1 MKIFT
6 RSRRDLAAISA
17 RIAARSRR
25 DRGAFL
31 AAEISP
37 SRRDHGRNRGEI
49 TARYG
54 KSRRPKTR
62 RDLAAILAEM
72 REISAAKNAPRSR
85 RHSRRDAG
93 NLGGQKRAAISPP
106 FSPRC
111 GKSRRPK
118 TRRDLAAILAEMR
131 EISAAK
137 NAPRSRRDRSE
148 IWKSRQANT
157 RRDVA
162 ARSRR
167 DTEISAAK
175 TRRDR
180 EVISRRDMDISAG
193 SFAARSRWESCRDL
207 RRETKFLA
215 VKILL
220 LSRREAK
227 FSAAKLG
234 SMRTIFT
241 FTLTINQT
249 TRR

>member
-37 SRRDHGRNRGEI
+37 SRRDHGRDRGEI

-62 RDLAAILAEM
+62 RDLAAILAKM

-85 RHSRRDAG
+85 RDSRRDAA
-93 NLGGQKRAAISPP
+93 NLGGQKRAAISPR

-137 NAPRSRRDRSE
+137 NAPRFSPRSQRDM
-148 IWKSRQANT
+148 
-157 RRDVA
+157 
-162 ARSRR
+162 
-167 DTEISAAK
+167 EISAGK
-175 TRRDR
+175 Y
-180 EVISRRDMDISAG
+180 
-193 SFAARSRWESCRDL
+193 AARCCSE
-207 RRETKFLA
+207 
-215 VKILL
+215 I
-220 LSRREAK
+220 
-227 FSAAKLG
+227 AARYGNLG
-234 SMRTIFT
+234 GQ
-241 FTLTINQT
+241 NAP
-249 TRR
+249 

>member
-1 MKIFT
+1 MHFLHHRLVLTYSNPYQFFLARKRELLPLWKFL
-6 RSRRDLAAISA
+6 RDLILAW
-17 RIAARSRR
+17 R
-25 DRGAFL
+25 DLG
-31 AAEISP
+31 E
-37 SRRDHGRNRGEI
+37 NRGEI
-49 TARYG
+49 
-54 KSRRPKTR
+54 
-62 RDLAAILAEM
+62 AA
-72 REISAAKNAPRSR
+72 
-85 RHSRRDAG
+85 
-93 NLGGQKRAAISPP
+93 
-106 FSPRC
+106 RC

-137 NAPRSRRDRSE
+137 NALRSRRDSRRDRSE

-193 SFAARSRWESCRDL
+193 SFAARPRWESCRDL

-249 TRR
+249 TRRWQNYVLYCSSRNC

>member
-1 MKIFT
+1 MICLSRLHCPCENFYEISP
-6 RSRRDLAAISA
+6 RSRRESRRDRAARFWPPRFPHLAEITAE
-17 RIAARSRR
+17 IAARSRR
-25 DRGAFL
+25 D
-31 AAEISP
+31 
-37 SRRDHGRNRGEI
+37 
-49 TARYG
+49 T
-54 KSRRPKTR
+54 
-62 RDLAAILAEM
+62 
-72 REISAAKNAPRSR
+72 
-85 RHSRRDAG
+85 G
-93 NLGGQKRAAISPP
+93 NLGGQKLAAISPRFSP
-106 FSPRC
+106 RFSPRC

-131 EISAAK
+131 EISATK

-193 SFAARSRWESCRDL
+193 SFAARPRWESCRDL

>member
-1 MKIFT
+1 MSTSNFLHQQNNPCENFYEISP
-6 RSRRDLAAISA
+6 RSRRESQ
-17 RIAARSRR
+17 R
-25 DRGAFL
+25 DRGTFL

-37 SRRDHGRNRGEI
+37 SRRDHGRDRGEI

-85 RHSRRDAG
+85 RNSHRDAG
-93 NLGGQKRAAISPP
+93 NLGGQKRAAISPQ

-111 GKSRRPK
+111 GKSRQPK
-118 TRRDLAAILAEMR
+118 TRRD
-131 EISAAK
+131 
-137 NAPRSRRDRSE
+137 SRRDRSE
-148 IWKSRQANT
+148 MWKSQQANT

-193 SFAARSRWESCRDL
+193 SFAARPRWKSCRDL

-220 LSRREAK
+220 LSRQEAK

-249 TRR
+249 TRC

>member
-1 MKIFT
+1 MHMPNQGDRISQPRYQSFIVRRCFLLPMTKLVIHSDNNGTRDLTLVKIFT

-37 SRRDHGRNRGEI
+37 SRRDHGRDRGEI

-85 RHSRRDAG
+85 RDSRRDAG
-93 NLGGQKRAAISPP
+93 NLGGQKRAAISPR

-118 TRRDLAAILAEMR
+118 TRRDLAEIAARYGNLGRQIRGEMLQR
-131 EISAAK
+131 DRGEIRK
-137 NAPRSRRDRSE
+137 SRRPKRAV
-148 IWKSRQANT
+148 I
-157 RRDVA
+157 
-162 ARSRR
+162 AR
-167 DTEISAAK
+167 
-175 TRRDR
+175 
-180 EVISRRDMDISAG
+180 
-193 SFAARSRWESCRDL
+193 
-207 RRETKFLA
+207 
-215 VKILL
+215 
-220 LSRREAK
+220 
-227 FSAAKLG
+227 
-234 SMRTIFT
+234 
-241 FTLTINQT
+241 
-249 TRR
+249 

>member
-25 DRGAFL
+25 VFGRRDFP
-31 AAEISP
+31 ISP
-37 SRRDHGRNRGEI
+37 RSRPRSRRDHGEI
-49 TARYG
+49 
-54 KSRRPKTR
+54 
-62 RDLAAILAEM
+62 
-72 REISAAKNAPRSR
+72 REISAAKNSPGSR
-85 RHSRRDAG
+85 RDSRRDAG
-93 NLGGQKRAAISPP
+93 NLGGQKRAGISPR

-118 TRRDLAAILAEMR
+118 TRRD
-131 EISAAK
+131 
-137 NAPRSRRDRSE
+137 RRDRSE

-193 SFAARSRWESCRDL
+193 SFAARPRWESCRDL

>member
-1 MKIFT
+1 MIDLHHHLPCENFYEISP
-6 RSRRDLAAISA
+6 RSRRDLGESR
-17 RIAARSRR
+17 RIAARFWPPRFPHLAEIARSRR
-25 DRGAFL
+25 DTGNLGGQKL
-31 AAEISP
+31 AAISA
-37 SRRDHGRNRGEI
+37 GKC
-49 TARYG
+49 G

-62 RDLAAILAEM
+62 RDLTAILAEM

-85 RHSRRDAG
+85 RD
-93 NLGGQKRAAISPP
+93 
-106 FSPRC
+106 
-111 GKSRRPK
+111 
-118 TRRDLAAILAEMR
+118 
-131 EISAAK
+131 
-137 NAPRSRRDRSE
+137 SRRDRSE

-193 SFAARSRWESCRDL
+193 SFAARPRWESCRDL

>member
-1 MKIFT
+1 
-6 RSRRDLAAISA
+6 
-17 RIAARSRR
+17 
-25 DRGAFL
+25 
-31 AAEISP
+31 
-37 SRRDHGRNRGEI
+37 
-49 TARYG
+49 
-54 KSRRPKTR
+54 
-62 RDLAAILAEM
+62 
-72 REISAAKNAPRSR
+72 
-85 RHSRRDAG
+85 
-93 NLGGQKRAAISPP
+93 
-106 FSPRC
+106 
-111 GKSRRPK
+111 
-118 TRRDLAAILAEMR
+118 MR

-137 NAPRSRRDRSE
+137 NAPRSRRDSRRDGSD

-157 RRDVA
+157 
-162 ARSRR
+162 RR

-193 SFAARSRWESCRDL
+193 SFAARPRWESCRDL

-234 SMRTIFT
+234 AMRTIFT

>member
-37 SRRDHGRNRGEI
+37 SRRDHGRDRGEI

-72 REISAAKNAPRSR
+72 REISAAKNAPR
-85 RHSRRDAG
+85 
-93 NLGGQKRAAISPP
+93 

-118 TRRDLAAILAEMR
+118 TRRDLAAILAEIAARYGNLGRQIRGEMLQR
-131 EISAAK
+131 DRGEIRK
-137 NAPRSRRDRSE
+137 SRRPKRAVIARWYRGE
-148 IWKSRQANT
+148 IW
-157 RRDVA
+157 
-162 ARSRR
+162 
-167 DTEISAAK
+167 
-175 TRRDR
+175 
-180 EVISRRDMDISAG
+180 ISRR
-193 SFAARSRWESCRDL
+193 
-207 RRETKFLA
+207 A
-215 VKILL
+215 V
-220 LSRREAK
+220 SRRG
-227 FSAAKLG
+227 LG
-234 SMRTIFT
+234 GSLAGICGEKR
-241 FTLTINQT
+241 NSWRSKSYCYPVEKRNSRQPN
-249 TRR
+249 

>member
-1 MKIFT
+1 MSQKFTTQNTKPLVAVGFIRFDITGNFSQFSGTSLVKIFT

-37 SRRDHGRNRGEI
+37 SRRDHGRDRGEI

-85 RHSRRDAG
+85 GD
-93 NLGGQKRAAISPP
+93 
-106 FSPRC
+106 
-111 GKSRRPK
+111 
-118 TRRDLAAILAEMR
+118 
-131 EISAAK
+131 
-137 NAPRSRRDRSE
+137 SRRDRSE

-180 EVISRRDMDISAG
+180 EVISQRDMDISAG
-193 SFAARSRWESCRDL
+193 SFAARPRWESCRDL

>member
-1 MKIFT
+1 MGNFALFARNCLTSTFNYIVMQMTKGNCEKGYSLVKIFT
-6 RSRRDLAAISA
+6 RSRRDRGNRGEIAARFWPPRFPHLTEITA
-17 RIAARSRR
+17 EIAARSRR
-25 DRGAFL
+25 D
-31 AAEISP
+31 
-37 SRRDHGRNRGEI
+37 
-49 TARYG
+49 T
-54 KSRRPKTR
+54 
-62 RDLAAILAEM
+62 
-72 REISAAKNAPRSR
+72 
-85 RHSRRDAG
+85 G
-93 NLGGQKRAAISPP
+93 NLGGQKLAAISP
-106 FSPRC
+106 R
-111 GKSRRPK
+111 SRR
-118 TRRDLAAILAEMR
+118 D
-131 EISAAK
+131 
-137 NAPRSRRDRSE
+137 SRRDRSE

-193 SFAARSRWESCRDL
+193 SFAARPRWEYCRGL

-241 FTLTINQT
+241 FSLTINQT

>member
-1 MKIFT
+1 MSSLVKIFT
-6 RSRRDLAAISA
+6 RSRRD
-17 RIAARSRR
+17 
-25 DRGAFL
+25 
-31 AAEISP
+31 
-37 SRRDHGRNRGEI
+37 RGEI

-62 RDLAAILAEM
+62 RDLAAILAKM
-72 REISAAKNAPRSR
+72 QEISAAKNAPRSR
-85 RHSRRDAG
+85 RDSRRDAG
-93 NLGGQKRAAISPP
+93 NLGGQKRAAISPR

-118 TRRDLAAILAEMR
+118 TRRD
-131 EISAAK
+131 
-137 NAPRSRRDRSE
+137 SRRDRSE

-193 SFAARSRWESCRDL
+193 SFAARPRWESCRDL

-241 FTLTINQT
+241 LTLTINQT